1 MVREEAEREE
11 DSGWSFMAGNE
22 DDEFIEDYKN
32 IKLLSIAEM
41 CQMAPEI
48 QEHIDKLVGT
58 ALIRNILQLMKH
70 CMTLLWSAWKTM
82 KMNVKFIFLHRKN
95 LQTH

>member
-48 QEHIDKLVGT
+48 QEHPL
-58 ALIRNILQLMKH
+58 RNRLE
-70 CMTLLWSAWKTM
+70 KTRTGRTQPSSP
-82 KMNVKFIFLHRKN
+82 KA
-95 LQTH
+95 

>member
-48 QEHIDKLVGT
+48 QEPGRNSTYKDYTFDELRKL
-58 ALIRNILQLMKH
+58 Q
-70 CMTLLWSAWKTM
+70 
-82 KMNVKFIFLHRKN
+82 VKKG
-95 LQTH
+95 

>member
-58 ALIRNILQLMKH
+58 ALISIIPLM
-70 CMTLLWSAWKTM
+70 
-82 KMNVKFIFLHRKN
+82 N
-95 LQTH
+95 

>member
-58 ALIRNILQLMKH
+58 AHIRIIPLM
-70 CMTLLWSAWKTM
+70 
-82 KMNVKFIFLHRKN
+82 N
-95 LQTH
+95 